1 MNNIPITTRV
11 KSASPLRQTKSYA
24 SGKVLVEKDGKEYQ
38 LSTTGTGSP
47 QPASASGGKKMSD
60 SEWKN
65 YLKNETAEQKTKRKS
80 REQSEKSGS
89 LDIKHDM
96 SPVVTDPTPGTK
108 SDVFTTWEQRKYGA
122 GGRLEKIQARQER
135 KAGRQEE
142 RRLKRAVKNK
152 VIKEDSDDYK
162 KQMEAAKAKRY
173 GQGKIA
179 KEASKQ
185 MNDENQATVQR
196 EQVTQK
202 KTPRLST
209 YTNNFEVPT
218 KASPGG
224 PKTADPGTVN
234 VNKQKEQN
242 EAEARNKI
250 LRGSDSTNQKIKKK
264 NETDKQIEEGSGNVL
279 QMNRSALKMCKPK
292 GSPYKM
298 GGFGSKV
305 K

>member
-11 KSASPLRQTKSYA
+11 KSASPLKQTKSYA

-108 SDVFTTWEQRKYGA
+108 SDVFTTWDQRKYGA
-122 GGRLEKIQARQER
+122 GGRVEKIQARQER

-142 RRLKRAVKNK
+142 RRLKRAARKG
-152 VIKEDSDDYK
+152 VIEKDSEDYN
-162 KQMEAAKAKRY
+162 KQMQAAKTKRY
-173 GQGKIA
+173 GQGAVA
-179 KEASKQ
+179 KEATKQ
-185 MNDENQATVQR
+185 MEDKNQATVQR

-202 KTPRLST
+202 KAPRLST

-218 KASPGG
+218 AASAGG
-224 PKTADPGTVN
+224 PKTAAPGTTN
-234 VNKQKEQN
+234 VADQK
-242 EAEARNKI
+242 A
-250 LRGSDSTNQKIKKK
+250 K
-264 NETDKQIEEGSGNVL
+264 NEEEAKKQILGGSGSVL

-298 GGFGSKV
+298 NGYGSKV